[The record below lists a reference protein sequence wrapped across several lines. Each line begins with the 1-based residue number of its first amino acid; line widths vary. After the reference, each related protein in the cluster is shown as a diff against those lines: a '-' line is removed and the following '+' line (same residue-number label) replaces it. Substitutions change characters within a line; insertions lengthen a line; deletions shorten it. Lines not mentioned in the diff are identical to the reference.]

1 MINRINM
8 MNMTGMNTRRTSRH
22 GFTITEL
29 LVVVGL
35 IVLLIGI
42 LLPALAAVKSGGL
55 MTKSMSNMRQIATW
69 MRLYSTDNREFIVPS
84 QFDYSDNS
92 YPGKVRAT
100 LAADTGDPIPPQ
112 QGPRNA
118 GTWTDILWVVNEVA
132 SFPGAVK
139 ASGHDYTFDSPDI
152 VLYDI
157 LGDDVPN
164 PFRSAAE
171 NTANVVQTVGG
182 PAPEHLPT
190 PFGDGARELGRP
202 GFFAANNFF
211 DANPNHDDYGWFTT
225 AQIKIPEQSM
235 YLVDS
240 FYGETIED
248 EPGPFDR
255 QVPPPPDDED
265 PPTIE
270 ADFRYAGKTC
280 LMLFLDGHV
289 QPQGIWKDIDDLQGL
304 PDGSAGSGRGIRI
317 QNLTQN

>member
-1 MINRINM
+1 MITLLTRHNR
-8 MNMTGMNTRRTSRH
+8 RR

-29 LVVVGL
+29 LVVIGL

-55 MTKSMSNMRQIATW
+55 MTKSMANMRQIATW
-69 MRLYSTDNREFIVPS
+69 MRLYSSDNREFIVPS
-84 QFDYSDNS
+84 QFDYD
-92 YPGKVRAT
+92 YPGCYRGKVRAT
-100 LAADTGDPIPPQ
+100 LDVTGDPIDPQ

-118 GTWTDILWVVNEVA
+118 GTWTDILWVVNDVA
-132 SFPGAVK
+132 SFPGAVG

-157 LGDDVPN
+157 LGEDVPN

-171 NTANVVQTVGG
+171 NTLDFVPGAGEGG
-182 PAPEHLPT
+182 IGPQNRPLPK
-190 PFGDGARELGRP
+190 PFGDGARERGRP

-211 DANPNHDDYGWFTT
+211 DANPNNTDTFNGWFTT
-225 AQIKIPEQSM
+225 AQIKVPEQSM

-240 FYGETIED
+240 FYGEIIQDEED
-248 EPGPFDR
+248 EDEGGPFDR
-255 QVPPPPDDED
+255 DPTLD

-270 ADFRYAGKTC
+270 VDFRYAGDTC

-289 QPQGIWKDIDDLQGL
+289 GPQGIWKNLAALQGD
-304 PDGSAGSGRGIRI
+304 PNDPQDHGRGIRI
-317 QNLTQN
+317 QNLNLTQN

>member
-8 MNMTGMNTRRTSRH
+8 MNMTRMNARRTSRH

-69 MRLYSTDNREFIVPS
+69 MRLYSSDNREFIVPS
-84 QFDYSDNS
+84 QFDYS
-92 YPGKVRAT
+92 YPDCPGCYRGKVRAT
-100 LAADTGDPIPPQ
+100 LAADTGDPIDPQ

-182 PAPEHLPT
+182 PAPGTLPT

-211 DANPNHDDYGWFTT
+211 DANPNHDDFGWFTT

-240 FYGETIED
+240 FYGEIIGD
-248 EPGPFDR
+248 EPKPFNR
-255 QVPPPPDDED
+255 QITALTG
-265 PPTIE
+265 PTIQV
-270 ADFRYAGKTC
+270 DFRYAGKTC

-289 QPQGIWKDIDDLQGL
+289 QPQGIWKNLDELQT
-304 PDGSAGSGRGIRI
+304 SRHIRV

>member
-8 MNMTGMNTRRTSRH
+8 MTMTRMNTGRTNRH

-69 MRLYSTDNREFIVPS
+69 MRLYSSDNREFIVPS
-84 QFDYSDNS
+84 QVDYSANS
-92 YPGKVRAT
+92 YPGKVRSIITA
-100 LAADTGDPIPPQ
+100 GR
-112 QGPRNA
+112 GVVHE
-118 GTWTDILWVVNEVA
+118 GTWSDILWTVFEVA
-132 SFPGAVK
+132 RFPEAQPAPPEG
-139 ASGHDYTFDSPDI
+139 SGHEYRFDSPDI
-152 VLYDI
+152 DLYNI
-157 LGDDVPN
+157 VGGDLPN
-164 PFRSAAE
+164 PFRSAAQ
-171 NTANVVQTVGG
+171 NTDQIVGG
-182 PAPEHLPT
+182 KGPT
-190 PFGDGARELGRP
+190 PFGTGAQERGRP
-202 GFFAANNFF
+202 GYFAANNFF
-211 DANPNHDDYGWFTT
+211 DANPNNTDTFNGWFTT
-225 AQIKIPEQSM
+225 AQIKVPEQSM

-240 FYGETIED
+240 FYGEIIQDED
-248 EPGPFDR
+248 QPGGPFDR
-255 QVPPPPDDED
+255 DPTLD

-289 QPQGIWKDIDDLQGL
+289 QPQGIWKNLDELQ
-304 PDGSAGSGRGIRI
+304 DSRHIRV